1 MDTTV
6 VIKPK
11 KVKIKNGFTIVEVTV
26 AITVLIIAILGTSA
40 FQYHSALSARR
51 ADLYTTSARAALLLC
66 EGWTGTGGNINF
78 APVSMFAPDVN
89 IVESVGPTKPT
100 DFTKL
105 GSYKIRLEGCDYF
118 ATMSWKNLNA
128 DLRALNV
135 IVSWDQFGK
144 GKSGFANAN
153 KSYRLTTYVEN
164 PN

>member
-1 MDTTV
+1 MS
-6 VIKPK
+6 K
-11 KVKIKNGFTIVEVTV
+11 KDKSKSALTIIEVMI

-40 FQYHSALSARR
+40 FRYHTSLSARR

-66 EGWTGTGGNINF
+66 EGWTGAGGDISFDPVSAF
-78 APVSMFAPDVN
+78 APNVN
-89 IVESVGPTKPT
+89 IADSVGPTEPN

-105 GSYKIRLEGCDYF
+105 GSYKIQLEGSDYF

-135 IVSWDQFGK
+135 VVSWDQFGN
-144 GKSGFANAN
+144 GKSGFANSS